1 MKLNN
6 LKSPSC
12 LDKNRKR
19 LGRGR
24 ASGTGKTAGRGNKGY
39 HSRSGSKQRPWFEGG
54 QMPLQRRVPKRGFSN
69 SLFKKE
75 FQIISI
81 SKILKLGLNKI
92 DLAIMIEKKL
102 IKNANKPVKVL
113 ANGKIDKSIE
123 VFANA
128 FSESAIK
135 KIEKSGGKAHI
146 IWLKR

>member
-6 LKSPSC
+6 LKPPPS

-24 ASGTGKTAGRGNKGY
+24 ASGSGKTAGRGNKGY

-69 SLFKKE
+69 SLFKIE

-81 SKILKLGLNKI
+81 AKISKLGLKKI
-92 DLAIMIEKKL
+92 DLSVMIEKKIIRNL
-102 IKNANKPVKVL
+102 NKQVL
-113 ANGKIDKSIE
+113 NICLAKL
-123 VFANA
+123 
-128 FSESAIK
+128 FS
-135 KIEKSGGKAHI
+135 
-146 IWLKR
+146 

>member
-1 MKLNN
+1 MRLNS
-6 LKSPSC
+6 LKSPLS

-69 SLFKKE
+69 SLFKIE

-81 SKILKLGLNKI
+81 AKISKLGLKKI
-92 DLAIMIEKKL
+92 DLSVMIEKKIIRNL
-102 IKNANKPVKVL
+102 NKPVKVL
-113 ANGKIDKSIE
+113 ANGNIDKSVEI
-123 VFANA
+123 FANA
-128 FSESAIK
+128 FSETAIK
-135 KIEKSGGKAHI
+135 KIEKNGGKAHI
-146 IWLKR
+146 I

>member
-6 LKSPSC
+6 LKPPPS

-24 ASGTGKTAGRGNKGY
+24 ASGSGKTAGRGNKGY

-81 SKILKLGLNKI
+81 AKISKLGLKKI
-92 DLAIMIEKKL
+92 DLSVMIEKKIIRNL
-102 IKNANKPVKVL
+102 NKPVKVL
-113 ANGKIDKSIE
+113 ANGNIDKSVEI
-123 VFANA
+123 FANA
-128 FSESAIK
+128 FSETAIK
-135 KIEKSGGKAHI
+135 KIEKNGGKAHI
-146 IWLKR
+146 I

>member
-1 MKLNN
+1 MKLNS
-6 LKSPSC
+6 LKSPSSFG
-12 LDKNRKR
+12 KNRKR

-92 DLAIMIEKKL
+92 DLALMIEKKL
-102 IKNANKPVKVL
+102 IKNTNKPVKVL
-113 ANGKIDKSIE
+113 ANGKIDKSVEI
-123 VFANA
+123 FANA
-128 FSESAIK
+128 FSESAMK
-135 KIEKSGGKAHI
+135 KNVYLSVFQELVKIY
-146 IWLKR
+146 

>member
-6 LKSPSC
+6 LKPPLS

-24 ASGTGKTAGRGNKGY
+24 ASGSGKTAGRGNKGY

-81 SKILKLGLNKI
+81 AKISKLGLKKI
-92 DLAIMIEKKL
+92 DLSLMIEKKIIRNL
-102 IKNANKPVKVL
+102 NKPVKVL
-113 ANGKIDKSIE
+113 ANGNIDKSVEI
-123 VFANA
+123 FANA
-128 FSESAIK
+128 FSETAIK
-135 KIEKSGGKAHI
+135 KIEKNGGKAHI
-146 IWLKR
+146 IWLKK

>member
-146 IWLKR
+146 I